1 MATEH
6 TTTTT
11 DGIELHLWC
20 IRGAG
25 AGTVIVGHG
34 IGLTKSASLRHAALL
49 HELGYDVLLFDHRN
63 HGLSAVDRSQEHL
76 AERYSNDIAA
86 TIAVASAMW
95 PESRRLIVWGFSF
108 STFPTLHSLRHE
120 TTEIDAV
127 ICDSGPGLDLDEMLR
142 SFIAGGTLPVPR
154 PVRRL
159 LQRRAVV
166 DAFASSAVRMLGTEW
181 PPDPETSASGSI
193 PMLFLSGSADE
204 IVRPE
209 QVRALA
215 SRYPQATFV
224 QLPSGHLQGIKAA
237 SLEYREAV
245 TTFLG
250 SLSPARTDSFPPSR
264 RGTA

>member
-6 TTTTT
+6 TTTAP
-11 DGIELHLWC
+11 DGVELHLWC
-20 IRGAG
+20 IPGAG
-25 AGTVIVGHG
+25 VGTVIVGHG

-63 HGLSAVDRSQEHL
+63 HGLSAVDRSREHL
-76 AERYSNDIAA
+76 AERYSSDIAA
-86 TIAVASAMW
+86 SIAVASAMW
-95 PESRRLIVWGFSF
+95 PGSRLIVWGFSF

-142 SFIAGGTLPVPR
+142 SFVAGGNVPAPR

-159 LQRRAVV
+159 LKRRAVV

-181 PPDPETSASGSI
+181 PPDPQASASGSI
-193 PMLFLSGSADE
+193 PMLFLRGSGDE

-209 QVRALA
+209 QVSALA
-215 SRYPQATFV
+215 CRYPQATFV
-224 QLPSGHLQGIKAA
+224 QLPGGHLQGIKAA
-237 SLEYREAV
+237 SLEYRDAV
-245 TTFLG
+245 TAFLG
-250 SLSPARTDSFPPSR
+250 ALSPAAAT
-264 RGTA
+264 